1 MQLNFRQSLQAVIA
15 SVLVTFFLIPSNLVA
30 QNHVVSRADLQKE
43 VTAAS
48 QARQQNLNTVQQLL
62 SSPIAEKAMKSA
74 QMDPQQV
81 KTAVSTLDDQELA
94 QLATRA
100 DKAQADFAAGK
111 LSERDLIWIILAI
124 AVVVLLIVAL
134 R

>member
-124 AVVVLLIVAL
+124 AVVVLL
-134 R
+134 